1 MQFWSYGRAA
11 SSVNNTEEK
20 KEDKIAKDSQIT
32 AGYAATQSA
41 YESTQAAAIKYGK
54 PDSYVGNRTAYDSGA
69 AKVAAKRKLFK
80 ENVDVRDPYTGDK
93 LVLTKQEAKALYGD
107 EWARHLAESDH
118 VKPLEKIYEDTKGN
132 TWNTVDDI
140 KQAANSQENIKVA
153 SRKFNNAKRS
163 KTNKEYVENEEYIA
177 SKDVRLTKEGKQQ
190 AIKDGE
196 MAETAINSQL
206 RNAAV
211 KNVISTG
218 HQAGVQGAQSAGIS
232 SLTVSGIMNVVAV
245 IKGEKSGED
254 AVKDTVKDAGKAA
267 VSGYAMSSGL
277 TVVSHTL
284 SGAKSEFVRGLA
296 KSNIPGKV
304 ITAVIATGDTLKK
317 WGTGEINTQEC
328 MIELGAKGLNMLT
341 VNYAMAM
348 GQAIIPIPIV
358 GGAIGALVGSMLTS
372 TYYENLISTL
382 QTKKLEHEER
392 LRIIKECNEAAEQAI
407 AFRKELEIYLD
418 NYFQEYRECFESALS
433 TMRFAYETGDAD
445 GMISSA
451 NQITR
456 KLGGQVKFENVE
468 GFKSF
473 LNSSEI
479 DIL

>member
-1 MQFWSYGRAA
+1 MQFWGSRREKSTISNY
-11 SSVNNTEEK
+11 EEK
-20 KEDKIAKDSQIT
+20 ERRKVSETSQI
-32 AGYAATQSA
+32 ASGFAATQSA
-41 YESTQAAAIKYGK
+41 YESTQAASVKYGK

-69 AKVAAKRKLFK
+69 AKVAAKRKLFA

-93 LVLTKQEAKALYGD
+93 LVLTKQEAKAMYGD
-107 EWARHLAESDH
+107 DWTRHLAESDH
-118 VKPLEKIYEDTKGN
+118 VKPLEKIYDDTKGN
-132 TWNTVDDI
+132 VWNTVDDI
-140 KQAANSQENIKVA
+140 KQAANSDANIKVA

-163 KTNKEYVENEEYIA
+163 RTNKEYVENDEYIS

-196 MAETAINSQL
+196 MAEMAINSQL
-206 RNAAV
+206 RNSAV

-218 HQAGVQGAQSAGIS
+218 HQAGMQGAQNAGIS
-232 SLTVSGIMNVVAV
+232 SLTVSGIMNVVSV
-245 IKGEKSGED
+245 IKGEKSGEE

-267 VSGYAMSSGL
+267 VSGYVMGGGL
-277 TVVSHTL
+277 TVLSHTL
-284 SGAKSEFVRGLA
+284 SGSKSEFIKGLA
-296 KSNIPGKV
+296 KSNVPGKV

-328 MIELGAKGLNMLT
+328 MIELGAKGINMLT

-348 GQAIIPIPIV
+348 GQALIPIPIV

-372 TYYENLISTL
+372 TYYESLINTL

-407 AFRKELEIYLD
+407 AFRKELEIYLE
-418 NYFQEYRECFESALS
+418 NYFQEYRECFDSALS

-468 GFKSF
+468 GFKKF
-473 LNSSEI
+473 LDSPEI
-479 DIL
+479 DVL